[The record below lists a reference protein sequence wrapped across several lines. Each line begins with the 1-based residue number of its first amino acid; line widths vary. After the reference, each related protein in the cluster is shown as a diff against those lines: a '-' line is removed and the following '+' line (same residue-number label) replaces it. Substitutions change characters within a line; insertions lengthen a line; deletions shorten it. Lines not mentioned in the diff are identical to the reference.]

1 MCKLTNC
8 NFCLPNQAHNCR
20 ICNAVDDHFSIACPN
35 AKKLACVFNCGHC
48 APGKPHYCRTCG
60 AYNHHRSQD
69 CLGKPHRDAI
79 LANAPAPRAP
89 AYAPANAPAY
99 APANAP
105 AYAPAPTFAPTF
117 ARTAA
122 PTFAPTA
129 ARTAAPTFAPTAA
142 APTAAAPTAAA
153 PTAAAIVVIWDDK
166 ILIQKRASWLG
177 GKYATP
183 GGAIDP
189 LETAEDAA
197 LREVNEEAGLL
208 LDSSNMMQL
217 GSIHP
222 TNNFC
227 KTIIVK
233 YTGGSNPIFG
243 YASAARECGQIPS
256 SILGDHACHGHKWMT
271 KDQIETLINKNMFLG
286 PALPAIREAFKL
298 MKKP

>member
-35 AKKLACVFNCGHC
+35 AKKLACVFNCGYC
-48 APGKPHYCRTCG
+48 APGAPHYCRTCG

-79 LANAPAPRAP
+79 LANAPASRAP
-89 AYAPANAPAY
+89 AYAPAY
-99 APANAP
+99 APARTFAPTPARTPAP
-105 AYAPAPTFAPTF
+105 ARAPTFACTAVPT
-117 ARTAA
+117 T
-122 PTFAPTA
+122 
-129 ARTAAPTFAPTAA
+129 
-142 APTAAAPTAAA
+142 A

-166 ILIQKRASWLG
+166 ILIQKRIGWLG

-197 LREVNEEAGLL
+197 LREVNEEAGLV

-243 YASAARECGQIPS
+243 YASAAHECGEIPS

>member
-35 AKKLACVFNCGHC
+35 AKKLACVFNCGYC
-48 APGKPHYCRTCG
+48 APGAPHYCRACG

-89 AYAPANAPAY
+89 AYAPANAPA
-99 APANAP
+99 APA
-105 AYAPAPTFAPTF
+105 
-117 ARTAA
+117 RTS
-122 PTFAPTA
+122 
-129 ARTAAPTFAPTAA
+129 
-142 APTAAAPTAAA
+142 A
-153 PTAAAIVVIWDDK
+153 PTAAAIIVIWNDK
-166 ILIQKRASWLG
+166 ILIQKRAGWLG

-189 LETAEDAA
+189 LETAEGAA
-197 LREVNEEAGLL
+197 LREINEEAGLV

-222 TNNFC
+222 TNNPC
-227 KTIIVK
+227 KTILVK

-243 YASAARECGQIPS
+243 YASAAHECDQIPS

>member
-35 AKKLACVFNCGHC
+35 AKKLACVFNCRHC
-48 APGKPHYCRTCG
+48 APGKPHHCRTCG

-79 LANAPAPRAP
+79 LANAPASRTP
-89 AYAPANAPAY
+89 AYAPARTFAPTPARTPAPAR
-99 APANAP
+99 
-105 AYAPAPTFAPTF
+105 APTF
-117 ARTAA
+117 ARTAV
-122 PTFAPTA
+122 PTT
-129 ARTAAPTFAPTAA
+129 
-142 APTAAAPTAAA
+142 A

-166 ILIQKRASWLG
+166 ILIQKRIGWLG

-189 LETAEDAA
+189 LETAEGAA
-197 LREVNEEAGLL
+197 LRELNEEAGLVL
-208 LDSSNMMQL
+208 NSSNMMQL

-222 TNNFC
+222 PNRNPC
-227 KTIIVK
+227 KTMIVK
-233 YTGGSNPIFG
+233 YVGSNPIFG
-243 YASAARECGQIPS
+243 YASAAHECDQIPF

-286 PALPAIREAFKL
+286 TALPAIREAFKL
-298 MKKP
+298 MKKL

>member
-48 APGKPHYCRTCG
+48 APGAPHYCRTCG

-89 AYAPANAPAY
+89 AYAPAR
-99 APANAP
+99 
-105 AYAPAPTFAPTF
+105 TFAPTP
-117 ARTAA
+117 AR
-122 PTFAPTA
+122 TFAPTP
-129 ARTAAPTFAPTAA
+129 ARTPAPAPAY
-142 APTAAAPTAAA
+142 A
-153 PTAAAIVVIWDDK
+153 PTAAAIVVIWNDT

-189 LETAEDAA
+189 LETAEEAA
-197 LREVNEEAGLL
+197 LREINEEAGLVL
-208 LDSSNMMQL
+208 NSSNMMQI

-222 TNNFC
+222 TNNPC
-227 KTIIVK
+227 KTILVK

-243 YASAARECGQIPS
+243 YASAFNECGEIPS

>member
-1 MCKLTNC
+1 
-8 NFCLPNQAHNCR
+8 
-20 ICNAVDDHFSIACPN
+20 
-35 AKKLACVFNCGHC
+35 VFNCGYC
-48 APGKPHYCRTCG
+48 VPGKPHYCRTCG

-89 AYAPANAPAY
+89 ANAPANAPAAPHANAPAY
-99 APANAP
+99 APTPAAAP
-105 AYAPAPTFAPTF
+105 AYAPTP
-117 ARTAA
+117 
-122 PTFAPTA
+122 
-129 ARTAAPTFAPTAA
+129 AA
-142 APTAAAPTAAA
+142 APAAPHANA
-153 PTAAAIVVIWDDK
+153 PSAAAIIVIWNDK
-166 ILIQKRASWLG
+166 ILIQKRAGWLG

-189 LETAEDAA
+189 LETAEGAA
-197 LREVNEEAGLL
+197 LRELNEEAGLV
-208 LDSSNMMQL
+208 LDSTNMKQL

-222 TNNFC
+222 PNRNPC

-233 YTGGSNPIFG
+233 YIGGSNPIFG
-243 YASAARECGQIPS
+243 YASAAHECDQIPF

-298 MKKP
+298 IKKP